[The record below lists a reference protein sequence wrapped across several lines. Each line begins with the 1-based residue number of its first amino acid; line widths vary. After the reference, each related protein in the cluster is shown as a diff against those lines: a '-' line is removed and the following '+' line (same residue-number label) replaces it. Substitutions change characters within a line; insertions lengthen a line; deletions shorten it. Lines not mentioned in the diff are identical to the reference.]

1 MCRTRP
7 SPYGVA
13 MTGHP
18 ALADAA
24 PVPAWLDSPL
34 RPVARPAL
42 SADTAADLVVVG
54 GGYSGLWTAVL
65 AKERNPAREVIL
77 LEGQR
82 IGWAASGRNG
92 GFCSASLTHGKDNGA
107 QRFPAEIDTL
117 ERLGRQNLTEL
128 ESAIGRYGIACDFE
142 LTGGLSV
149 ATEPHQVDWLR
160 EAADEGDGEFLD
172 QDAIRAQVASPTYL
186 AGLWERDNNALLDP
200 AKLAWG
206 LAETA
211 ERLGVRVH
219 ESTRVTD
226 LAGDAEGMA
235 VRTASGHTVR
245 ASRVALGTNAF
256 PSLVR
261 RVRWHTVPVY
271 DYALMTEPLS
281 AEQLASVGWR
291 HRQGIDDSGNQFH
304 YYRLTADN
312 RILWGGYDAIYH
324 FGRKIDDRL
333 DQRPATFDLLARQF
347 FETFPQLEGLR
358 FTHQWGG
365 AIDTCTR
372 FFAFFGTAYAGRA
385 AYALGYTGL
394 GVGATRFGA
403 NVMLD
408 LLDGLD
414 TERTRLQMVRSK
426 PLPFP
431 PEPLAFAGVQ
441 LTRWSLAA
449 ADRKGGRRNV
459 WLRSLDRMGLGFDS

>member
-1 MCRTRP
+1 
-7 SPYGVA
+7 

-24 PVPAWLDSPL
+24 PLPAWLDSPL
-34 RPVARPAL
+34 RPAPRPPL
-42 SADTAADLVVVG
+42 ADDASADLVVVG

-65 AKERNPAREVIL
+65 AKERDPRRDVVL
-77 LEGQR
+77 LEGER

-107 QRFPAEIDTL
+107 QRFPDEIDAL
-117 ERLGRQNLTEL
+117 ERLGRQNLTEI
-128 ESAIGRYGIACDFE
+128 ESAIGRYDIECDFE
-142 LTGGLSV
+142 LSGGLSV
-149 ATEPHQVDWLR
+149 ATEPHQVEWLR
-160 EAADEGDGEFLD
+160 EAADEGEGEFLD

-186 AGLWERDNNALLDP
+186 AGLWERDANALVDP

-206 LAETA
+206 LAEAA
-211 ERLGVRVH
+211 ERLGVRIH
-219 ESTRVTD
+219 EDTRVTD
-226 LAGDAEGMA
+226 IGQDGTGMA
-235 VRTASGHTVR
+235 VRTAAGHTVR
-245 ASRVALGTNAF
+245 APRVALGTNAF

-281 AEQLASVGWR
+281 AEQLASIGWR
-291 HRQGIDDSGNQFH
+291 NRQGIDDCGNQFH

-312 RILWGGYDAIYH
+312 RILWGGYDAVYH
-324 FGRKIDDRL
+324 FGRRLADQL

-358 FTHQWGG
+358 FSHQWGG

-372 FFAFFGTAYAGRA
+372 FFAFYGTAYAGRA

-408 LLDGLD
+408 LLDGRD
-414 TERTRLQMVRSK
+414 TERTQLEMVRRK

-431 PEPLAFAGVQ
+431 PEPFAFAGVQ

-449 ADRKGGRRNV
+449 ADRNGGKRNL

>member
-1 MCRTRP
+1 
-7 SPYGVA
+7 

>member
-1 MCRTRP
+1 
-7 SPYGVA
+7 
-13 MTGHP
+13 MTDHP

-107 QRFPAEIDTL
+107 QRFPTEIDTL

-281 AEQLASVGWR
+281 PDQLDAIGWR
-291 HRQGIDDSGNQFH
+291 GRQGLDDMTNQFH
-304 YYRLTADN
+304 YFRMTRDH

-324 FGRKIDDRL
+324 FGRHVRASY
-333 DQRPATFDLLARQF
+333 DQRPDTFDLLARQF
-347 FETFPQLEGLR
+347 FTTFPQLEGLR
-358 FTHQWGG
+358 FSHCWGG

-372 FFAFFGTAYAGRA
+372 FCAFFGTAYDGRA

-403 NVMLD
+403 DVMLD
-408 LLDGLD
+408 LLDGVAS
-414 TERTRLQMVRSK
+414 ERTRLEMVRKK
-426 PLPFP
+426 PMPFP
-431 PEPLAFAGVQ
+431 PEPFAWTGIE
-441 LTRWSLAA
+441 LTRRSLAS
-449 ADRKGGRRNV
+449 ADRHQGHRNV
-459 WLRSLDRMGLGFDS
+459 WLRTLDRLGLGFDS